1 MQRGHHIAQA
11 SGRKERQR
19 MITLSNGATVI
30 RCEIGYGRA
39 GEQKFIGKVLAHFST
54 NDPFVAWHIASE
66 DGVTYSCFWGHY
78 CDNEVAGHQAYESK
92 FVGYGPAPLD

>member
-1 MQRGHHIAQA
+1 
-11 SGRKERQR
+11 

-39 GEQKFIGKVLAHFST
+39 GEHKFIGKVLAYW
-54 NDPFVAWHIASE
+54 NGEYVAWHTGSK

-78 CDNEVAGHQAYESK
+78 CDNEVAGHQAYENK

>member
-1 MQRGHHIAQA
+1 
-11 SGRKERQR
+11 

-39 GEQKFIGKVLAHFST
+39 GEQKFIGKVLAHYST

-66 DGVTYSCFWGHY
+66 DGITASGVTT
-78 CDNEVAGHQAYESK
+78 VTTK
-92 FVGYGPAPLD
+92 PLVIKLTTVSLSATGQPL